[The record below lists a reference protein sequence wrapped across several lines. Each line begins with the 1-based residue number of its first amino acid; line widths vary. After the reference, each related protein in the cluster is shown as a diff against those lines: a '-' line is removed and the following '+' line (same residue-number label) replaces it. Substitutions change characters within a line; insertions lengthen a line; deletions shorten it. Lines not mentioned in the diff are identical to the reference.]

1 MKRNSLRKRVA
12 GALFAAAAPLFPLSL
27 AAQTGGAYSFLD
39 IPASVRAF
47 GLGGVN
53 VALVEDDVGMAFQN
67 PALLGGESD
76 RQLSLGYM
84 HYAGGSNFASAT
96 FGKSAGLRGAWA
108 AGIRYLGHGDFEGYD
123 QNGTYTGDFSA
134 NDVVGE
140 GTYSHDITPRL
151 RGGINVK
158 AIYSAYEGYTA
169 FALGADL
176 GINYYDEERD
186 LSLSAVL
193 MNMGGQIK
201 RFEDRYERLPF
212 DIRLG
217 WMQGIGH
224 SGFSVS
230 VTAWDLTHWSVPVFR
245 HADGE
250 TETVMTDNF
259 VRKFFRHI
267 IPAVQYRPDE
277 RFYIEGAYNYKTRS
291 DMEGYRR
298 NILSGITLGAG
309 MGVGTFKVGVA
320 YAMPHRSASSF
331 MLSVAMTL

>member
-1 MKRNSLRKRVA
+1 MKRNGLLRYLA
-12 GALFAAAAPLFPLSL
+12 GAVIAAAAAFWSPSL
-27 AAQTGGAYSFLD
+27 CGQTGGAYSFLD

-53 VALVEDDVGMAFQN
+53 VALVEDDAAMALQN

-76 RQLSLGYM
+76 RQLSLSYM
-84 HYAGGSNFASAT
+84 HYAGGTNFASAT
-96 FGKSAGLRGAWA
+96 FGKAAGLRGAWA
-108 AGIRYLGHGDFEGYD
+108 AGIRYLNHGDFEGYD
-123 QNGTYTGDFSA
+123 QNGVYTGDFSA
-134 NDVVGE
+134 TDVVGE
-140 GTYSHDITPRL
+140 GTYSHDITSRL
-151 RGGINVK
+151 RGGINIK

-201 RFEDRYERLPF
+201 RFEDRYEHLPF
-212 DIRLG
+212 DVRLG

-224 SGFSVS
+224 SGFSLS
-230 VTAWDLTHWSVPVFR
+230 VTAWDLTHWSVPVYR

-250 TETVMTDNF
+250 TEIVFHDNF

-267 IPAVQYRPDE
+267 IPAIQYRPDE
-277 RFYIEGAYNYKTRS
+277 RFYVEGAYNYKTRS

-309 MGVGTFKVGVA
+309 MSVGSFKVGVG
-320 YAMPHRSASSF
+320 YAMPHRSTSSF